1 MQAALRDA
9 RANPDDIDYV
19 NAHGTATTLNDRMET
34 VALRKTFGASAE
46 RLAIS
51 SSKGVLGHSLG
62 AAGAL
67 ELAASALALQTQI
80 IPPTANYEEP
90 DPECDLDFV
99 PNTARNAPLRTA
111 MSSSFAFGGL
121 NAALVLG
128 RA

>member
-1 MQAALRDA
+1 
-9 RANPDDIDYV
+9 
-19 NAHGTATTLNDRMET
+19 MEFST
-34 VALRKTFGASAE
+34 GFGWT
-46 RLAIS
+46 RLP
-51 SSKGVLGHSLG
+51 V
-62 AAGAL
+62 
-67 ELAASALALQTQI
+67 LAAAFILGSVLTVSAQI

-111 MSSSFAFGGL
+111 MSSLFAFGGL